1 MSWSYALFDDLV
13 ASKEFDAKPTTDA
26 PDAIILKG
34 VTGYFQGVTTRAIL
48 LVSRWETG
56 VQLWLTRGDLYA
68 DVSSGPTYMGVPDAF
83 FRAPER
89 RDIEEAICKPW
100 RNNKKKEWG
109 CLDAVFAWMDRMV
122 SGRAPE
128 HVAMREA
135 PSPVCVTG
143 DGCSAPCAVCCKP
156 YVSNR
161 SACIHYECR
170 GA

>member
-34 VTGYFQGVTTRAIL
+34 VTGYFQGVTTRAVL

-68 DVSSGPTYMGVPDAF
+68 DVGSGPTYMGVPDAF

-100 RNNKKKEWG
+100 RNNKKKQWD